1 MSKSMEGLAIKA
13 IYKLGLES
21 WLEIEEKSI
30 FRALL
35 VNSLS
40 HFSEYFESSMLIIPR
55 ATFIRINI
63 QIGSIIL
70 LAISK

>member
-40 HFSEYFESSMLIIPR
+40 HFSEYFESPMLIIPR